1 METLMEGGMAILRN
15 EGVACR
21 SSITFHSG
29 SLRDGIHYMA
39 ARETDKGRG
48 EKKRKEKD
56 MKIDRH
62 EEGGKKERRGSDPAC
77 SESNN

>member
-1 METLMEGGMAILRN
+1 MAILRN

-48 EKKRKEKD
+48 GKKRKEKD

-62 EEGGKKERRGSDPAC
+62 EEGEKKREKRK
-77 SESNN
+77 